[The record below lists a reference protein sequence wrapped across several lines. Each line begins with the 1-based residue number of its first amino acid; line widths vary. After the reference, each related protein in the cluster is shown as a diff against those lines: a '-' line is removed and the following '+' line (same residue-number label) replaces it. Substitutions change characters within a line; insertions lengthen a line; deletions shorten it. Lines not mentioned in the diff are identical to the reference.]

1 MLEYMWMYNIYKSA
15 IMNQPQNTNPNL
27 QSLLN
32 LNPIDIQGFSRDVTN
47 QYIGMSLCLTP

>member
-1 MLEYMWMYNIYKSA
+1 MWMYNIYKSA